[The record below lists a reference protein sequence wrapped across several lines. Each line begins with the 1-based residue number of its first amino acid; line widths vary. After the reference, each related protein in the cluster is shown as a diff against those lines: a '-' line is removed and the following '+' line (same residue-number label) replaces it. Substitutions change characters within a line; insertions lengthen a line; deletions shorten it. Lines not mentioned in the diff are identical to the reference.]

1 MQTRINIVTPA
12 FVQPAVG
19 ATVTVVMDAGIA
31 WLLPDVMLKVE
42 GGGIYK
48 LVSRSG
54 YNYVLQLKKGVL
66 PEGYTVLSSMCYPVS
81 ASFKE
86 LTDTDSNM
94 QNDKVLYVENEEV
107 KYGDAWEI
115 GEYEDLE
122 SRLRGLLNF

>member
-12 FVQPAVG
+12 FVQPALN
-19 ATVTVVMDAGIA
+19 ATVTIVMDAGIA
-31 WLLPDVMLKVE
+31 WLSEGVMVKIE

-48 LVSRSG
+48 LVSSFG
-54 YNYVLQLKKGVL
+54 YDYVLQLKKAIL
-66 PEGYTVLSSMCYPVS
+66 PQGYTVASAMCYPVS

-86 LTDTDSNM
+86 LTDADSNM